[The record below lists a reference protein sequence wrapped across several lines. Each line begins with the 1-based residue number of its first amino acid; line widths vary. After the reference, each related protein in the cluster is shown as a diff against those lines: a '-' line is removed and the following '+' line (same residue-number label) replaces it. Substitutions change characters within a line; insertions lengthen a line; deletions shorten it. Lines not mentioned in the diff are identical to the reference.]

1 MTARWS
7 RMIASFSRAVS
18 WHRRKL
24 AVLAAVSAVLTGI
37 SAAMPEEP
45 PGVPVLRTTRPLA
58 GGTTLQPADV
68 AVVRVPAS
76 LVPDEALRTP
86 NAVLGKVLVAPQTEG
101 QILTALDVLT
111 SRVVGP
117 GQVVAPLRLPDAEVA
132 SVIRVGDRV
141 DVVAADPETRSAR
154 VIATSVRVVTIPQPL
169 ADRGIGPPNDA
180 GGALLLVE
188 VDPADATRLAGAA
201 AAAQL
206 SVVFR

>member
-1 MTARWS
+1 M
-7 RMIASFSRAVS
+7 S

-24 AVLAAVSAVLTGI
+24 AVLAALAAVLTGI

-58 GGTTLQPADV
+58 GGTILQPADISV
-68 AVVRVPAS
+68 ARVPVS
-76 LVPDEALRTP
+76 WVPDEPLSTP
-86 NAVLGKVLVAPQTEG
+86 NAVLGKVLVAPASEG
-101 QILTALDVLT
+101 EILTALDVLT
-111 SRVVGP
+111 SRVVGSQ
-117 GQVVAPLRLPDAEVA
+117 QVVAPLRLPDAEVA

-141 DVVAADPETRSAR
+141 DVVAADPETRSAK
-154 VIATSVRVVTIPQPL
+154 VIATAVRVVTIPQPH
-169 ADRGIGPPNDA
+169 ADRGIGPPDDA

-206 SVVFR
+206 SVLLR